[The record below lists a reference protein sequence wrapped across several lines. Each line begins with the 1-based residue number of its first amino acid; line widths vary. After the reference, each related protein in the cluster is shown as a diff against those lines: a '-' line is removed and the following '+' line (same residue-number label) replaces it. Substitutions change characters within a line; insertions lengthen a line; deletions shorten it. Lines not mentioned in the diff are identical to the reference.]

1 MNLLVNLLNML
12 KGSLAKMIGSFLPTI
27 VTRRFDNKAK
37 AIAKREQIHRERPE
51 LKITKYSNYLAR
63 ENNYGINVKSDLDV
77 LMSFY
82 QEAGVE
88 ENDYKRGIVYPIYE
102 VDYQNKK
109 DWRCV
114 LYRLKNV
121 GKTAISSFGVISRS
135 KKDLCIFEAEAAAN
149 LKGMLERLNYYVLC
163 DRKIYPEESFTLKLC
178 YNKDM
183 VLCYNFSATLYIGM
197 EDDNGRRWIQP
208 LFAPKEKI
216 YDSRYITYEN
226 YRALCSTDL
235 TEKMKREELNRI
247 HKRAQKAAKT
257 S

>member
-1 MNLLVNLLNML
+1 MIIRSFL
-12 KGSLAKMIGSFLPTI
+12 KLFSSFLPTM
-27 VTRRFDNKAK
+27 VTRRFDNKEK
-37 AIAKREQIHRERPE
+37 VKTKREQIHKERPE

-82 QEAGVE
+82 RMVDVE
-88 ENDYKRGIVYPIYE
+88 DNDYKRGIVYPIYE

-121 GKTAISSFGVISRS
+121 GQTAISSFGVISRF
-135 KKDLCIFEAEAAAN
+135 KKELCVYEAEQAAN
-149 LKGMLERLNYYVLC
+149 IKRVFDRLNYYVIC

-183 VLCYNFSATLYIGM
+183 TLCCDFSAMLYIGM

-208 LFAPKEKI
+208 LFAPKEKM
-216 YDSRYITYEN
+216 YDSRSITDEN
-226 YRALCSTDL
+226 YRVLCSSDSI
-235 TEKMKREELNRI
+235 EKTKRDELKRI
-247 HKRAQKAAKT
+247 HKSAQRG
-257 S
+257 